1 MLIRRVSRIPAEW
14 ISAYSANL
22 RHVRSIL
29 NLIYT
34 QPVRSE
40 LCLTVSVITRYTT
53 VQHRGLFIARSNSTL
68 ASFLKAMRAINAMT
82 TRDILIREIQG
93 APEDILQRTLRFLQ
107 RELRERSPATEKST
121 PQTTGPYADYWN
133 QFIGAFADEEWE
145 RPAQGALETREAW

>member
-1 MLIRRVSRIPAEW
+1 
-14 ISAYSANL
+14 
-22 RHVRSIL
+22 
-29 NLIYT
+29 
-34 QPVRSE
+34 
-40 LCLTVSVITRYTT
+40 
-53 VQHRGLFIARSNSTL
+53 
-68 ASFLKAMRAINAMT
+68 MT

-145 RPAQGALETREAW
+145 RPAQGG